1 MGGSVIDGNRTE
13 TGAIDTSA
21 LTGKRILLIL
31 PAWNESEG
39 LPFILKEIKEKLPG
53 VDTLVV
59 DDGSADDTARVAA
72 AAGATAVARLPYN
85 LGVGGAMRLGY
96 RYAYE
101 HDYDV
106 AIQCDSDGQ
115 HNPGYVPTLVK
126 ALDSA
131 DLVIGARFAG
141 EGSYTV
147 RGPRAWAMKLL
158 STVLSRIAHTRLTDT
173 TSGFK
178 ACNRRMIALFAHWY
192 PVEYLGDTIESL
204 VGAVR
209 CGFVV
214 RQVPVA
220 MRERTTGTPSASPL
234 KATIYLGRAGFVLL
248 LAMIRRMPKIP
259 DAERPAA
266 RLAGATAE

>member
-1 MGGSVIDGNRTE
+1 MGENVTDSL
-13 TGAIDTSA
+13 IDTAA
-21 LTGKRILLIL
+21 LDGKRVLLIL

-39 LPFILKEIKEKLPG
+39 LPFILKEIQEKLPG

-59 DDGSADDTARVAA
+59 DDGSADSTARVAA
-72 AAGATAVARLPYN
+72 ASGATAVARLPYN

-115 HNPGYVPTLVK
+115 HDPGYVPALVQ

-141 EGSYTV
+141 EGAYKV

-158 STVLSRIAHTRLTDT
+158 SAVLSRIARTRLTDT

-178 ACNRRMIALFAHWY
+178 ACNRSMIAFFAHWY
-192 PVEYLGDTIESL
+192 PVEYLGDTIETL

-209 CGFVV
+209 CGFTV
-214 RQVPVA
+214 RQIPVA
-220 MRERTTGTPSASPL
+220 MRERTTGTPSASPI

-248 LAMIRRMPKIP
+248 LAMIRRMPQIP
-259 DAERPAA
+259 AHEQPTA
-266 RLAGATAE
+266 RLASAAAE